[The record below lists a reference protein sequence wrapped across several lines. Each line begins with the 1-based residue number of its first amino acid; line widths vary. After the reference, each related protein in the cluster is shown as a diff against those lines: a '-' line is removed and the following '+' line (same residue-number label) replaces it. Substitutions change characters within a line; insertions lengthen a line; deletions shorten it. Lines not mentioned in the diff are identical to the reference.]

1 MKKLHSLAYL
11 FALILTVPGLAAE
24 AEELHP
30 LMTSKYW
37 GNLGVYFSERD
48 FDASAQ
54 GGIAG
59 ITRGSPSSTLSRI
72 EAQAGP

>member
-1 MKKLHSLAYL
+1 MKKLHSFAYL

-37 GNLGVYFSERD
+37 GNLGVYFS
-48 FDASAQ
+48 ALHS
-54 GGIAG
+54 GIRLAILAKVG
-59 ITRGSPSSTLSRI
+59 ARPPAL
-72 EAQAGP
+72 